1 MQSKRVATPDAL
13 PPPSIWAIP
22 FGRSARGEA
31 VELLSPPEQRQLAE
45 IASLVQ
51 TPRDTVLCEEG
62 DAAEYVYNLVDGVV
76 ESYRLLQSGERQ
88 VLAFL
93 FAHDLFGLSE
103 NGRYVA
109 SVRAVTP
116 ALAYRIP
123 VEPLRT
129 LLRHDPTLEFHLL
142 CKLCHELRAAQHHMM
157 ALWHK
162 DAANRLAL
170 FLVLFASQMNPEHTT
185 PREILLPVR
194 HRDIADFLGLSIETV
209 SRTMHQ
215 LTGAGLIERPEPRRI
230 RVLDWRGLKQRAGM
244 T

>member
-1 MQSKRVATPDAL
+1 
-13 PPPSIWAIP
+13 
-22 FGRSARGEA
+22 
-31 VELLSPPEQRQLAE
+31 
-45 IASLVQ
+45 
-51 TPRDTVLCEEG
+51 
-62 DAAEYVYNLVDGVV
+62 VV
-76 ESYRLLQSGERQ
+76 ESYRLLRNGERQ

-123 VEPLRT
+123 IEPLRT
-129 LLRHDPTLEFHLL
+129 LLQHDPTLEFHLL

-170 FLVLFASQMNPEHTT
+170 FLVLLARQMHPEHTT
-185 PREILLPVR
+185 PHEILLPVR
-194 HRDIADFLGLSIETV
+194 HRDIADFLGLSTETV
-209 SRTMHQ
+209 SRTMRE
-215 LTGAGLIERPEPRRI
+215 LSNAGLIDRVEPRRI
-230 RVLDWRGLKQRAGM
+230 RVLDWRRLKQRAGM